1 MIARP
6 DIFRDNFRGLIF
18 FIIGARQEKTIF
30 RLQLL
35 KCFVE
40 QGKKEGIRVMRQKHI
55 GSISNQYDNLCSP
68 IDRRFLLR
76 LVFLLYCTNSVLFPS
91 PYNEKI

>member
-18 FIIGARQEKTIF
+18 FIIGARQEKKYFQITAPKMF
-30 RLQLL
+30 CRRR
-35 KCFVE
+35 
-40 QGKKEGIRVMRQKHI
+40 KKEGILVMGQKHI

-68 IDRRFLLR
+68 IDRRFFLR
-76 LVFLLYCTNSVLFPS
+76 LVFLLYCINSVLFPS

>member
-40 QGKKEGIRVMRQKHI
+40 EEKKRGLELWDK
-55 GSISNQYDNLCSP
+55 N
-68 IDRRFLLR
+68 
-76 LVFLLYCTNSVLFPS
+76 T
-91 PYNEKI
+91 

>member
-18 FIIGARQEKTIF
+18 FIIGARQEKKYFQITAPKMF
-30 RLQLL
+30 CRRR
-35 KCFVE
+35 
-40 QGKKEGIRVMRQKHI
+40 KKEGIRVMRQKHI

-76 LVFLLYCTNSVLFPS
+76 LVFLLYCINSVLFPS

>member
-6 DIFRDNFRGLIF
+6 DIFRDNIRGLIF
-18 FIIGARQEKTIF
+18 FYYRGSTGKNIF

-40 QGKKEGIRVMRQKHI
+40 EGKKEGIRVMRQKHI